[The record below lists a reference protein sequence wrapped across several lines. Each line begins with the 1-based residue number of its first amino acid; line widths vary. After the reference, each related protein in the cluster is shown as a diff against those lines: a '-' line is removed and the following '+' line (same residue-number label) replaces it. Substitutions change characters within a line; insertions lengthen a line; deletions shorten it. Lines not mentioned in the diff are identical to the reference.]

1 MKSVSVFGVTGSI
14 GCTAVKILL
23 NQSDSFSVDVVTGG
37 ANVDLLAHTAI
48 KLQAKHA
55 VIADDA
61 LYDALKTALT
71 DHPIQV
77 SAGRQALLDAA
88 DRAVDISLQGIVG
101 FAGVECSLRAAK
113 SAKILALANK
123 ESLVCAGPLLNSI
136 CAENG
141 TKLLPVDSEHSA
153 IFQCLLGERA
163 DSIERVI
170 LTASGGPF
178 LNTPISDLKNVTADQ
193 AAAHPRWS
201 MGKRIS
207 IDSASMFNKAMEL
220 IETKE
225 LFNVT
230 PSKLEVVIQPQ
241 SIIHSMVGF
250 CDGAIMAHLGP
261 ADMAGAIGYAMNYP
275 DRVHAPL
282 ERLDFAKLGRLDF
295 AQVDREKFPA
305 IDLAFQ
311 AMAQGGLAGAV
322 FNASKEQAL
331 DLFLDGEIG
340 FLDMA
345 LCVEKAL
352 NDYASSDDDGDISLP
367 AIIAQDHATRAF
379 VKMSAKGVSDV

>member
-23 NQSDSFSVDVVTGG
+23 EQSDVFSVDVVTGG
-37 ANVDLLAHTAI
+37 SNVELLAQTAVQ
-48 KLQAKHA
+48 LQAKHA
-55 VIADDA
+55 VIADDVQ
-61 LYDALKTALT
+61 YEALKTALI
-71 DHPIQV
+71 DYPIQV
-77 SAGRQALLDAA
+77 SAGRQALMDAA
-88 DRAVDISLQGIVG
+88 DRPVDISLQGIVG

-113 SAKILALANK
+113 SANTLALANK

-136 CAENG
+136 CAEND

-153 IFQCLLGERA
+153 IFQCLLGESA
-163 DSIERVI
+163 DTIERVI

-178 LNTPISDLKNVTADQ
+178 LHTPLSDLRDVTADQ

-225 LFNVT
+225 LFGVPT
-230 PSKLEVVIQPQ
+230 SKLEVIVQPQ

-250 CDGAIMAHLGP
+250 RDGAIMAHLGP

-275 DRVHAPL
+275 DRVEAPL
-282 ERLDFAKLGRLDF
+282 ERLDFAKLGKLEF
-295 AQVDREKFPA
+295 AQVDTEKFPA

-311 AMAQGGLAGAV
+311 AMEQGGLSGAV

-331 DLFLDGEIG
+331 DLFLQGDIG

-345 LCVEKAL
+345 LCVQKAL
-352 NDYASSDDDGDISLP
+352 NDYGSSANIIDVSLD
-367 AIIAQDHATRAF
+367 AIIDQDRSTRAY
-379 VKMSAKGVSDV
+379 VQKIAKGLSNV